1 MTNGKASAPQEAA
14 RGSSMIVRRPS
25 FSARAGRALSLV
37 AALVL
42 IGAASPA
49 PAQGYPAR
57 TVRLVVP
64 YPAGGPLDEVAR
76 IFGQRLTEMW
86 GQPLVVENRGGAGGS
101 LGAELVARSAPD
113 GYTLL
118 LGNAGPITV
127 NPGLRR
133 DLPYDPQRDLAPVT
147 QIVAAPMVLVVHP
160 SLPVKSVADLV
171 RLARANPGGLNYAS
185 AGIGN
190 LQHLAMESLQ
200 AMAGIRMNHVPY
212 KGAAP
217 AFVDLVSGRVEV
229 MFANIVGVLPH
240 IWSGRLRP
248 IAVSS
253 AKGSPALPKVPAVA
267 ATFPQFDFDGWMGI
281 FTRAGTPPEVIA
293 RLYQDF
299 ARVCAVDEIRE
310 HLAKRGAQAL
320 AGGPEALA
328 RIVREET
335 VLYAKIIRAAGITA
349 Q

>member
-1 MTNGKASAPQEAA
+1 MTVDRSIFRPLSLLAA
-14 RGSSMIVRRPS
+14 RAMRSVL
-25 FSARAGRALSLV
+25 AL
-37 AALVL
+37 ALVSASCF
-42 IGAASPA
+42 AA
-49 PAQGYPAR
+49 AQSFPAR
-57 TVRLVVP
+57 PVRLVVP

-86 GQPLVVENRGGAGGS
+86 GQALVVENRGGAGGS
-101 LGAELVARSAPD
+101 LGAEVVARSAPD

-118 LGNAGPITV
+118 IGNAGPITV

-160 SLPVKSVADLV
+160 SLPVKSVPDLV

-200 AMAGIRMNHVPY
+200 ALAGIRMNHVPY

-240 IWSGRLRP
+240 IWSGKLRP

-253 AKGSPALPKVPAVA
+253 ARGSPALPRVPSVA

-281 FTRAGTPPEVIA
+281 FARAGTPSEVIA
-293 RLYQDF
+293 RLHRDF
-299 ARVCAVDEIRE
+299 ARVCENGEIRE
-310 HLAKRGAQAL
+310 YLAKRGAQAV
-320 AGGPEALA
+320 AGGPQALA

-335 VLYAKIIRAAGITA
+335 ALYAEIIRAAGITA